1 MPHGRSGHSHRGRGH
16 RRHDPRVA
24 RTRAI
29 VLEAARKLLEE
40 EGPDAVT
47 ALRVSDATGVARTTI
62 YRHWPERENLL
73 RDTVALDEPEAHIE
87 LTGDTRND
95 LIAMLTHM
103 AEQVGKRRSARMMAV
118 ALERAGYRGEAG
130 GPHRDMVRRRLD
142 PLRRIL
148 DAGIERGD
156 LAADL
161 IVDDAVAQLVGPA
174 FFQAVFMRRKLT
186 PDFITNVVDSF
197 VASHSA

>member
-1 MPHGRSGHSHRGRGH
+1 MPHRRRGHSHRGH

-29 VLEAARKLLEE
+29 VLEAARKLLVE

-47 ALRVSDATGVARTTI
+47 ALRVSEATGVARTTI
-62 YRHWPERENLL
+62 YRHWPEREDLL

-87 LTGDTRND
+87 LSGDTRDD

-103 AEQVGKRRSARMMAV
+103 ADQVGKRRSARMMAV

-142 PLRRIL
+142 PLRKIL
-148 DAGIERGD
+148 EAGIGRGD

-161 IVDDAVAQLVGPA
+161 VVEDAVAELAGPA
-174 FFQAVFMRRKLT
+174 FFQAVFMRRKVT
-186 PDFITNVVDSF
+186 PDFITGVVDRF
-197 VASHSA
+197 VAGHAA